1 MAKKAQK
8 DFDAERAARAE
19 EIAKALASIGD
30 SGSTTPPPPPKDI
43 DIKSGKVEHKQ
54 GKTDVRHRGLLRSA
68 AMRRIKALRKGKKR
82 KRGRRIKVS

>member
-1 MAKKAQK
+1 MAQK
-8 DFDAERAARAE
+8 TQEELDAEKAARAE
-19 EIAKALASIGD
+19 TIAKAMASIGD
-30 SGSTTPPPPPKDI
+30 SGTAAPPPPPKDI

-68 AMRRIKALRKGKKR
+68 AMRRIKALKKGKKR